1 MESNVNFKYYA
12 FISYSHEDEEYAKRI
27 QKKLTEYKLPS
38 VIRKANPLL
47 PDNVRPIFRDATNLT
62 TGMLQGTLHSELEHS
77 KFLIV
82 LCSPNSAKPNDENK
96 HWVNNEVQ
104 HFIDIGRAEFII
116 PVIVG
121 GEPHASNSEEECFC
135 PALLSL
141 PGGDELLGIDIRKNL
156 KKKITF
162 GKSIKRKLGIP
173 DEDDLEEKAIVHIVA
188 KMLGLTIDDL
198 WDWNK
203 KAQKRKAYTRLFTA
217 AACFVVMLS
226 AGLTIYFKK
235 FHVYHEYFVDYVE
248 RAVQKKNGTDI
259 EFTGLGKLLEE
270 ELKGREKYYR
280 FDYIDGKLKRIIPVN
295 SVKNSKELL
304 SEFEYNGSTGLLQAR
319 ILKNANNTIIVRNV
333 YEQQGAVIDFKSA
346 TGSPTSFNVD
356 LSWLEAVNAEG
367 GNANIKSKKFERNEA
382 GYVVRELFF
391 GSHGAEHP
399 AKDKDGTAGVEFVLD
414 ELGRPVQT
422 WYLGYRNDSSI
433 TNNEVLFYRQPLKD
447 GMAGYF
453 YEYDDN
459 FNICKLMYV
468 NSDGKPI
475 RDWNG
480 AIVTVY
486 EYQNGNLIRET
497 FCDDS
502 GAIYPNYEGIAYIE
516 YEYDDLGRH
525 ISTSFHDKNGGYICN
540 SDKYAIEKVSYD
552 KNENVNIITR
562 YYYDENNVLCLNE
575 DGFAISKRL
584 FDLYGN
590 CIESSCYDSD
600 EKPVDYGDS
609 GWHKATISYND
620 KGFIEFECFFD
631 QNGLPVLGSGEFA
644 KAEFL
649 YNDENEVKEVR
660 YFDTDF
666 KTLKESWENIA
677 ITTYEYDKLG
687 NIVEEKNFDRNRK
700 PALTKFGHFSKK
712 IDFDAYGNKIGVSY
726 FDIDNKPVIIWYGFA
741 VSEHKYDKFG
751 NCISSAYYSDSE
763 KQKLCDTSYGYA
775 YIEYE
780 YDDKGNEIYQKRYNS
795 KKEPLEPFC
804 IIKKEYDDN
813 NNVTKISYFDKNNKL
828 AKCGDNY
835 AQVRYEY
842 NEYGQVIKEEFFD
855 ETLQHALLHETI
867 ELADIWE
874 FFYYAIVYY
883 EYDTHKNLIKKT
895 FYDNNAVLG
904 IQLEWKFG
912 SKKDTYVFHL
922 LLQDGQER
930 DIFYENGNI
939 VHTKSCFADG
949 YTNERF
955 YDDGKLIHT
964 ISNFSDGDK
973 LEEFYENGE
982 RVREI
987 WIKNDGYK
995 SETFYEDG
1003 GRVREIWNHN
1013 DGTKT
1018 EEFYE
1023 NGERVKR
1030 NEFYDGYS
1038 IEELYENGQ
1047 RTREIIR
1054 YDTGNKYELLYEDGN
1069 WNPVHNELYTDVEGK
1084 TDILDHC
1091 YVSLKL
1097 GMINGLN
1104 STTKN
1109 DFIKMRM
1116 PFFTGETPFDTM
1128 NYGGGVF
1135 YGTLDIYFYTYLQLI
1150 NIRKYYKGKIDIPI
1164 FEMTFDEIKGHFGD
1178 NYKIVETKNFHT
1190 LYEYQQPYGFLY
1202 LRIEDD
1208 RCYELYFSK
1217 ERIDYIDSKYEKLL
1231 NQPIIVQLK
1240 NLDLNNA
1247 YFVNF
1252 WK

>member
-47 PDNVRPIFRDATNLT
+47 PDNVRPIFRDVTNLT

-121 GEPHASNSEEECFC
+121 GEPHAENPEEECFC

-141 PGGDELLGIDIRKNL
+141 PGGDELLGIDIRKNP

-173 DEDDLEEKAIVHIVA
+173 GEDDLEEKAIVHIVA
-188 KMLGLTIDDL
+188 KMLGLAIDDL

-217 AACFVVMLS
+217 AAIFMVMIS
-226 AGLTIYFKK
+226 VGLTVYFKK
-235 FHVYHEYFVDYVE
+235 FHVYHEYYVDYVE
-248 RAVQKKNGTDI
+248 RAVQKEDGTDI
-259 EFTGLGKLLEE
+259 EFIGLGRLSKEDIQ
-270 ELKGREKYYR
+270 GREKYYC
-280 FDYIDGKLKRIIPVN
+280 FDYKDGKLKRIIPIN
-295 SVKNSKELL
+295 SVKNPEDFL
-304 SEFEYNGSTGLLQAR
+304 SEFEYNESTGFLQAR

-333 YEQQGAVIDFKSA
+333 YEQQGTVIDFKSA
-346 TGSPTSFNVD
+346 TGSPTSLNANQTWSRA
-356 LSWLEAVNAEG
+356 LNAEA
-367 GNANIKSKKFERNEA
+367 GNANIKSKKLERNEA
-382 GYVVRELFF
+382 GFVVRELFF
-391 GSHGAEHP
+391 GFHGAEHP
-399 AKDKDGTAGVEFVLD
+399 AKDKDGTAGFEFVLD

-433 TNNEVLFYRQPLKD
+433 TNNEDLFYRQPLKD

-459 FNICKLMYV
+459 FNIRKQIFV

-475 RDWNG
+475 RNWNG
-480 AIVTVY
+480 SIVSIY
-486 EYQNGNLIRET
+486 DYKNGNLIRET
-497 FCDDS
+497 FCDEF
-502 GAIYPNYEGIAYIE
+502 GAIYPDYEGIAYVE
-516 YEYDDLGRH
+516 YEYDSLGRRV
-525 ISTSFHDKNGGYICN
+525 STSIHDKNGNYICN
-540 SDKYAIEKVSYD
+540 RDNYAIERFSYDDYENLITRYFYDENNELCIQKNGYAIEKRVYD
-552 KNENVNIITR
+552 
-562 YYYDENNVLCLNE
+562 
-575 DGFAISKRL
+575 S
-584 FDLYGN
+584 YGN
-590 CIESSCYDSD
+590 FIEVSFYDVY
-600 EKPVDYGDS
+600 ENPTVDS
-609 GWHKATISYND
+609 ETGWHKIRRALND
-620 KGFIEFECFFD
+620 KGFVESLCFFD
-631 QNGLPVLGSGEFA
+631 QNGMPFLNSTGVA
-644 KAEFL
+644 KTEFL
-649 YNDENEVKEVR
+649 YNDEGRVKEIR

-666 KTLKESWENIA
+666 ITLKESEENEA
-677 ITTYEYDKLG
+677 IVSYEYDKLG
-687 NIVEEKNFDRNRK
+687 NIIGAKNFDRNRK
-700 PALTKFGHFSKK
+700 PVLTEFGHFSKK
-712 IDFDAYGNKIGVSY
+712 IDFDTFGNKVGESY

-751 NCISSAYYSDSE
+751 NCISSVYYSDSE
-763 KQKLCDTSYGYA
+763 KQKLCDTLYGYA
-775 YIEYE
+775 YIEYD

-804 IIKKEYDDN
+804 IIKTEYDDN
-813 NNVTKISYFDKNNKL
+813 NNVTKKSYFDKNNRL
-828 AKCGDNY
+828 TKCGDNY
-835 AQVRYEY
+835 AQVCYEY
-842 NEYGQVIKEEFFD
+842 NEYGQIIKEEFFD
-855 ETLQHALLHETI
+855 ETLRHAQLSEII

-874 FFYYAIVYY
+874 FHYYAIVYY

-895 FYDNNAVLG
+895 FYDKNAELG
-904 IQLEWKFG
+904 NQLEWKYG
-912 SKKDTYVFHL
+912 SKKDTYVLHL

-939 VHTKSCFADG
+939 VHTISCFSNGNSKECFYVDG
-949 YTNERF
+949 ECVQE
-955 YDDGKLIHT
+955 IC
-964 ISNFSDGDK
+964 NFSDGDK
-973 LEEFYENGE
+973 LEFFYEDGE
-982 RVREI
+982 CVREI

-995 SETFYEDG
+995 SETFYKDG
-1003 GRVREIWNHN
+1003 NRVKEN
-1013 DGTKT
+1013 
-1018 EEFYE
+1018 EFYE
-1023 NGERVKR
+1023 
-1030 NEFYDGYS
+1030 GYS
-1038 IEELYENGQ
+1038 IEKLYEGENW
-1047 RTREIIR
+1047 RPIREIIR

-1069 WNPVHNELYTDVEGK
+1069 WNPVHDELYTDVDGK
-1084 TDILDHC
+1084 TDILDCC

-1097 GMINGLN
+1097 GMVNGLKSIAEN
-1104 STTKN
+1104 GV
-1109 DFIKMRM
+1109 IKKRM
-1116 PFFTGETPFDTM
+1116 PFFTGETSFDTM

-1135 YGTLDIYFYTYLQLI
+1135 YRTLSIYFYTYLQLI

-1178 NYKIVETKNFHT
+1178 NYKIVESQNFHT

-1217 ERIDYIDSKYEKLL
+1217 ERIDYIDSKYKKLL

>member
-121 GEPHASNSEEECFC
+121 GEPHAENPEEECFC

-141 PGGDELLGIDIRKNL
+141 PEGDELLGIDIRKSE
-156 KKKITF
+156 KHKISF
-162 GKSIKRKLGIP
+162 AKSIKRKLGIP
-173 DEDDLEEKAIVHIVA
+173 DEDDLEEKATVHIVA
-188 KMLGLTIDDL
+188 KMLGLAIDDL

-217 AACFVVMLS
+217 AACFVLMLS
-226 AGLTIYFKK
+226 VGLTIYFKK
-235 FHVYHEYFVDYVE
+235 FHVYHEYYVDYVE
-248 RAVQKKNGTDI
+248 RAVQKEDGTDI
-259 EFTGLGKLLEE
+259 EFIGLGRLSKEDIQ
-270 ELKGREKYYR
+270 GREKYYC
-280 FDYIDGKLKRIIPVN
+280 FDYKDGKLKRIIPIN
-295 SVKNSKELL
+295 SVKNPEDFL
-304 SEFEYNGSTGLLQAR
+304 SEFEYNESTGFIQAR
-319 ILKNANNTIIVRNV
+319 ILKKANNTIMERNV

-346 TGSPTSFNVD
+346 TGSPTSFKAD
-356 LSWLEAVNAEG
+356 LSWLESVDADA
-367 GNANIKSKKFERNEA
+367 GNPNIKSKKLERNEA

-391 GSHGAEHP
+391 RSHGAEHP
-399 AKDKDGTAGVEFVLD
+399 GKDKDGTAGLEFVLD
-414 ELGRPVQT
+414 ELGRRVQT

-433 TNNEVLFYRQPLKD
+433 TNNEDLFYRQPLKN
-447 GMAGYF
+447 GVAGYF

-459 FNICKLMYV
+459 FNIRKKMLV
-468 NSDGKPI
+468 NSEGKPV
-475 RDWNG
+475 RDLNG

-486 EYQNGNLIRET
+486 EYKNGNLIRET
-497 FCDDS
+497 FCDEF

-516 YEYDDLGRH
+516 YEYDSLGRH
-525 ISTSFHDKNGGYICN
+525 ISTSYHDKNGDYICN
-540 SDKYAIEKVSYD
+540 SDKHAIKKVCYD
-552 KNENVNIITR
+552 KNKNATIVTTF
-562 YYYDENNVLCLNE
+562 YFDENNVLCLNG
-575 DGFAISKRL
+575 DGFAIFKRL
-584 FDLYGN
+584 YDLYGN
-590 CIESSCYDSD
+590 CIEMSCYDTD
-600 EKPVDYGDS
+600 EKPVAYGDA
-609 GWHKATISYND
+609 WHKAIISYND
-620 KGFIEFECFFD
+620 KGFVESECFFD
-631 QNGLPVLGSGEFA
+631 QNELPTLGAGEAA
-644 KAEFL
+644 KVEFI
-649 YNDENEVKEVR
+649 YNDEGNVKEKR
-660 YFDTDF
+660 FFDTDF
-666 KTLKESWENIA
+666 TTLKESQINPA
-677 ITTYEYDKLG
+677 IISYEYDKLG
-687 NIVEEKNFDRNRK
+687 NIIEEKNFDINRM
-700 PALTKFGHFSKK
+700 PLFFYHYFSKK
-712 IDFDAYGNKIGVSY
+712 IDFDASGNKIGVSI
-726 FDIDNKPVIIWYGFA
+726 FNAFNEPEIIC
-741 VSEHKYDKFG
+741 EHKYNEFG

-763 KQKLCDTSYGYA
+763 KQKLYDTSYGYA

-780 YDDKGNEIYQKRYNS
+780 YDDKGNEIYQKRYNA
-795 KKEPLEPFC
+795 KKEPTNPFC

-813 NNVTKISYFDKNNKL
+813 NNLTKISYFDKNNRL
-828 AKCGDNY
+828 TKCGDNY
-835 AQVRYEY
+835 AQVCYEY
-842 NEYGQVIKEEFFD
+842 NEYGQVIKEEYFD
-855 ETLQHALLHETI
+855 EALQYTLYSQTI
-867 ELADIWE
+867 NFADTSILNE
-874 FFYYAIVYY
+874 YAVAYY
-883 EYDTHKNLIKKT
+883 EYDNHKNLIKKT
-895 FYDNNAVLG
+895 FYDEKAELSK
-904 IQLEWKFG
+904 QLEWEYS
-912 SKKDTYVFHL
+912 SKKDSYVIHS
-922 LLQDGQER
+922 LLQDSQKR

-939 VHTKSCFADG
+939 VHTISCFADG
-949 YTNERF
+949 YTKELF
-955 YDDGKLIHT
+955 YEDGKCVREIYNSNDGYKSEELFEDEELIHT
-964 ISNFSDGDK
+964 ISNFSDGNK
-973 LEEFYENGE
+973 LETFYDNGE
-982 RVREI
+982 RVRES
-987 WIKNDGYK
+987 WIKYDGYK
-995 SETFYEDG
+995 IETFYKDG
-1003 GRVREIWNHN
+1003 
-1013 DGTKT
+1013 K
-1018 EEFYE
+1018 
-1023 NGERVKR
+1023 RVKEK
-1030 NEFYDGYS
+1030 EFYDGYS
-1038 IEELYENGQ
+1038 IEKLYEGGNWNPI
-1047 RTREIIR
+1047 REIIR

-1069 WNPVHNELYTDVEGK
+1069 WNPVHDELYNDVEEK
-1084 TDILDHC
+1084 TDILGHC

-1116 PFFTGETPFDTM
+1116 PFFTGETSFSTN

-1150 NIRKYYKGKIDIPI
+1150 NIRNDYKGKIDIPI

-1178 NYKIVETKNFHT
+1178 NYKIVESQNFHT